1 MRKDRNSS
9 PDGRPTRSGSHAL
22 RAGAEELRVTKELR
36 KESRVGCRDLAVGA
50 ILFCFCPFSRAPRDG
65 TRLAAPRRGDRRKV
79 RFTHLYICNHSFE
92 PNFVD
97 CANPLAGNWSW
108 YVSRINAYIRFLGVC
123 LCCPRLAPPCFAFT
137 RLCFGVLLLPLRF
150 WLLGPNRI
158 YGLWGGDETTTDHLT
173 NLKFLMSPITCLPA
187 RSSALFRALPF
198 CPHLSG
204 RWEGRGVNGLSA
216 DYFYPWHFGS
226 RPSDYPT
233 IH

>member
-1 MRKDRNSS
+1 MTWQS
-9 PDGRPTRSGSHAL
+9 AQF
-22 RAGAEELRVTKELR
+22 
-36 KESRVGCRDLAVGA
+36 C
-50 ILFCFCPFSRAPRDG
+50 CFCPSSRAPRDG

-79 RFTHLYICNHSFE
+79 RFTHLYIRNNSFE

-97 CANPLAGNWSW
+97 CANPLAGNWSF
-108 YVSRINAYIRFLGVC
+108 YVSRLNAYIRFLGVC
-123 LCCPRLAPPCFAFT
+123 LRLASPCFAFT

-204 RWEGRGVNGLSA
+204 RWEGRSVNGLSA